1 MTMGTVDART
11 LLRGLYLEL
20 TAEYDEAT
28 AEVADVVRA
37 ADRAGDDDIDAG
49 SKVAQREQQLSLM
62 ASIRDRRNQV
72 EHALRRLEEGTYGR
86 CERCDDQIAEERLE
100 VFPMATTC
108 VSCRPVAA

>member
-1 MTMGTVDART
+1 MADSGRRLPAAVVRSGTSSSGSRRMTMGTVDART

-20 TAEYDEAT
+20 TAEYDEAS

-72 EHALRRLEEGTYGR
+72 EHALL
-86 CERCDDQIAEERLE
+86 
-100 VFPMATTC
+100 
-108 VSCRPVAA
+108 